1 MIRSDVKGCMV
12 EGVLAN
18 RFNHIFAKQETFNKD
33 IANEIKRVMFD
44 LQLSNYAVHRLSKKL
59 YGEKRAIPKSSIQDF
74 LTCKSGTSA
83 YNLFRILQVLF
94 HYEAGTIKFEEK

>member
-18 RFNHIFAKQETFNKD
+18 RFNHVFTKQETFNKD
-33 IANEIKRVMFD
+33 VAKEIKRVMFD
-44 LQLSNYAVHRLSKKL
+44 LGLSNYAVHRLSKQI
-59 YGEKRAIPKSSIQDF
+59 YGEKRAIPSSTVQDF
-74 LTCKSGTSA
+74 LSCKSGTSA

-94 HYEAGTIKFEEK
+94 HYEAGTIKFEDK